1 MEQTKLLPECGQEG
15 VSINNHESMRFFP
28 LGLPLQKVDGNW
40 WGYKDMPVLPL
51 LEPGVVIYRNVISPH
66 LPPHFCQRPRD
77 QQISIYCCPGAH
89 SNEPPVC
96 TTTYKPCSGLWSG
109 WELLP
114 LWKLGEKERERSQ
127 IFSFPGRRRSGNL
140 TWTHIKA
147 TKSIKSGVP
156 TLPSS

>member
-1 MEQTKLLPECGQEG
+1 
-15 VSINNHESMRFFP
+15 
-28 LGLPLQKVDGNW
+28 
-40 WGYKDMPVLPL
+40 MPVLPL
-51 LEPGVVIYRNVISPH
+51 LEPGVVIYRNVIFPA
-66 LPPHFCQRPRD
+66 LPPHLCQRPRD

-89 SNEPPVC
+89 SNEPVH

-114 LWKLGEKERERSQ
+114 LWKLGEKERGHRFSPSQ
-127 IFSFPGRRRSGNL
+127 EEGGQETSLEPISQ
-140 TWTHIKA
+140 A